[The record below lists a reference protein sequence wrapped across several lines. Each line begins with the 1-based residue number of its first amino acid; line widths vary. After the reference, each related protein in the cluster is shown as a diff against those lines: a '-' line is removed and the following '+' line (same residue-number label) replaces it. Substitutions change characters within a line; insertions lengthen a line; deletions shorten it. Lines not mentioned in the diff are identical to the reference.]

1 MRTVFI
7 VLACLPLA
15 FTACAVSKNP
25 LSDPKE
31 AKPDPR
37 LIGVWRL
44 KGSDIY
50 YHVGRAGGKLPEG
63 MIVLIGATSDPNK
76 GLEKKENTTFG
87 FATTI
92 KDSTYV
98 NLAGVKNDQF
108 RELKEK
114 GWKPTMIDG
123 YGIFKYTLDKDVLQ
137 IRPMDIAAVGK
148 AVQDGKIKGT
158 IAKQTPD
165 EPNVNPVANLI
176 GDALREPAQVVI
188 TDTSDNLRRVIGS
201 DDAFFVKDDNE
212 LTIVLKRVK

>member
-63 MIVLIGATSDPNK
+63 MIVLIGATSTK
-76 GLEKKENTTFG
+76 RFCWL
-87 FATTI
+87 
-92 KDSTYV
+92 
-98 NLAGVKNDQF
+98 L
-108 RELKEK
+108 
-114 GWKPTMIDG
+114 
-123 YGIFKYTLDKDVLQ
+123 
-137 IRPMDIAAVGK
+137 
-148 AVQDGKIKGT
+148 
-158 IAKQTPD
+158 
-165 EPNVNPVANLI
+165 
-176 GDALREPAQVVI
+176 ALRKRCHGPARGAWGESERMSCRFSSQG
-188 TDTSDNLRRVIGS
+188 TRCWAALN
-201 DDAFFVKDDNE
+201 
-212 LTIVLKRVK
+212 